1 MDWNECIGWPINVLN
16 LCHLKNKISLS
27 QRLRILILLTGRHIC
42 WQHNAVA
49 VETWK
54 SPFSQSNCFCYV
66 HIPVDF
72 WAAEKKKKPLKERA
86 FTWCFSQNKKLRL
99 NFSCI
104 YIVFLKRYSSHAL
117 CKDKWSRIH
126 TIQCLTRMSAWG
138 LAPFSSLLP
147 HLNRHQTCGFKFRKQ
162 PHVTSVLKSLHI
174 HTLVGKRFV
183 FRGFQMSNS
192 NLFCR
197 FGLMELD
204 SYCFL
209 FVFAFF

>member
-1 MDWNECIGWPINVLN
+1 MLLLWRHEKAPLVSPIASAT
-16 LCHLKNKISLS
+16 CTS
-27 QRLRILILLTGRHIC
+27 QWIFEQQR
-42 WQHNAVA
+42 
-49 VETWK
+49 
-54 SPFSQSNCFCYV
+54 
-66 HIPVDF
+66 
-72 WAAEKKKKPLKERA
+72 KKKNLWRSEHLRDVSVRTRNWDFIFPA
-86 FTWCFSQNKKLRL
+86 FILF
-99 NFSCI
+99 
-104 YIVFLKRYSSHAL
+104 IVFYWRYSSHAL